1 MDKLMAAVDG
11 IERQGRNSCGQMLVS
26 LGDVRRAILDQ
37 LRELIWDGKADRT
50 TSASGDCYKART

>member
-1 MDKLMAAVDG
+1 MAAVDG